1 MTIGIDQE
9 YSFAAVSRILA
20 VPEAKL
26 RYWSQSGFV
35 GPSRRRGARQ
45 AFTFQDLVAV
55 RAAKELVERGFSPAQ
70 IRRALD
76 AVRAALPNVDRP
88 LERLRVAWN
97 GDTLALVNDGAA
109 FDLAGQR
116 LFDFGLG
123 DLAARAASITAMP
136 TPRPTLTNP
145 DGVERSAYQWFSF
158 ALAQEAAGKTEA
170 ATMAYRHAL
179 VADPGLAAAHNNLGA
194 LAYNAGDA
202 GAARASFE
210 AALALDPDQTEA
222 RYNLARILHELGEVE
237 LAASE
242 LRRVVQAAPDF
253 ADAHYNLASA
263 LEHLGSQRQAV
274 EHLQRYLDLTP
285 DGGSSELQP
294 WLEEA
299 NARLERLQP

>member
-1 MTIGIDQE
+1 MAMGIDQE
-9 YSFAAVSRILA
+9 YSFAAVSRILG

-45 AFTFQDLVAV
+45 MFTFQDLVAV

-76 AVRAALPNVDRP
+76 AVRSALPNVDRP
-88 LERLRVAWN
+88 LERLRVAWDGN
-97 GDTLALVNDGAA
+97 TLALVSDGAA
-109 FDLAGQR
+109 FEVTGQR
-116 LFDFGLG
+116 LFDFGLA
-123 DLAARAASITAMP
+123 DLAARAASVTAIP

-145 DGVERSAYQWFSF
+145 DGIERSAYQWFSL
-158 ALAQEAAGKTEA
+158 ALAQEAAGKIEE

-179 VADPGLAAAHNNLGA
+179 AADPGLAAAHNNLGT

-210 AALALDPDQTEA
+210 AALALDPDQIEA
-222 RYNLARILHELGEVE
+222 RYNLARILHELGEIE

-242 LRRVVQAAPDF
+242 LRRVVQASPDF
-253 ADAHYNLASA
+253 ADAHYNLATA

-274 EHLQRYLDLTP
+274 EHLRRYLDLTC
-285 DGGSSELQP
+285 DGSGEFASWQD
-294 WLEEA
+294 EA
-299 NARLERLQP
+299 RARLDRLQA